1 MVLEAEDTLTI
12 QLVTASGETTVLKDG
27 LKVQAG
33 EVVDGTFMSAKALD
47 SFLAGAVQ
55 EAKERGVLFSAH
67 LKAP

>member
-1 MVLEAEDTLTI
+1 M
-12 QLVTASGETTVLKDG
+12 LKDG